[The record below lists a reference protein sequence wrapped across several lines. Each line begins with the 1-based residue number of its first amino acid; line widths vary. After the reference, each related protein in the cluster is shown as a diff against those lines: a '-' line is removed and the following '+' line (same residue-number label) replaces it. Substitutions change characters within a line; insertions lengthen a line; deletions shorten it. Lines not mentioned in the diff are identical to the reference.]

1 MARKLVDLLQGLNY
15 KTTSPVEELEQTE
28 ILQITEDSR
37 RVELGTLFVALRGV
51 HADGHL
57 FIPSAIEA
65 GAVAVLVEELPI
77 DPQPH
82 ILYIEV
88 ESTAEALGI
97 MSSHWYGDPSEEL
110 TVIGVTGTNGKT
122 TSVRQVTAVGSLVRY
137 ATTWRTR
144 RSPRPTLPPPPPSY
158 RSSSGE

>member
-65 GAVAVLVEELPI
+65 GAVAVLVEELPL

-97 MSSHWYGDPSEEL
+97 MSSHWYGDPS
-110 TVIGVTGTNGKT
+110 
-122 TSVRQVTAVGSLVRY
+122 
-137 ATTWRTR
+137 
-144 RSPRPTLPPPPPSY
+144 LPFGRLPLWAH
-158 RSSSGE
+158 